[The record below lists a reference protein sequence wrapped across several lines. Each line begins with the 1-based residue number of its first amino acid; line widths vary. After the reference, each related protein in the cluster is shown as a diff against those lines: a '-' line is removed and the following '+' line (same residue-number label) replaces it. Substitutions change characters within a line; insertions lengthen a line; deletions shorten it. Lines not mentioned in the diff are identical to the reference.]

1 MQMHEVYQWLGV
13 QAGGAYTFS
22 GWVYLDDA
30 GAARAYRKIRWLR
43 DDGGQTSDEQ
53 SVSLSIHKPEYQ
65 AITTGAI
72 TAPSGACPR
81 PVWHPG

>member
-30 GAARAYRKIRWLR
+30 GAARAYLKIRWLR
-43 DDGGQTSDEQ
+43 DDGGQISDEQ
-53 SVSLSIHKPEYQ
+53 SV
-65 AITTGAI
+65 
-72 TAPSGACPR
+72 
-81 PVWHPG
+81 